1 MDTEKRIVLLGS
13 TGSIG
18 ENVLRIVSD
27 LPGRFRV
34 VGLAAGRN
42 ADRVAQQAA
51 EFGVPL
57 AARDRAELSAIP
69 DLAPGDF
76 RTVRQSM
83 RYLGGARDAA
93 ALLRALREESDA
105 KRDRGASRDRR
116 IGF

>member
-42 ADRVAQQAA
+42 ADRVAVIEQNHVIEQ
-51 EFGVPL
+51 GKP
-57 AARDRAELSAIP
+57 AELIAQ
-69 DLAPGDF
+69 D
-76 RTVRQSM
+76 
-83 RYLGGARDAA
+83 GAFA
-93 ALLRALREESDA
+93 ALCKAQGLNW
-105 KRDRGASRDRR
+105 
-116 IGF
+116 